1 MKRPLYLLISCLSC
15 LAVFML
21 LDFIVYGDQ
30 SPQYAVRHVLRNAAC
45 QNDVLAAQC

>member
-30 SPQYAVRHVLRNAAC
+30 SPNTQSDMYYATPPVRTTF
-45 QNDVLAAQC
+45 